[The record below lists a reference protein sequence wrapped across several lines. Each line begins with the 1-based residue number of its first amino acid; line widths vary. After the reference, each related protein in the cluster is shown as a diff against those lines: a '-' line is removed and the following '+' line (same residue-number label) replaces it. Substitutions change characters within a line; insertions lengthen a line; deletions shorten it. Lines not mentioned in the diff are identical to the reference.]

1 MTVVDPRDVVRLA
14 ESYPY
19 DLRDEAFVFRG
30 GEVHPFDAD
39 LLAERHPVLAIG
51 SNGAPQ
57 RLTAKFARDEAVPV
71 LSARLMD
78 HAVVYAATVTS
89 YGSVPATFV
98 PVRGAVALV
107 AVTLLTDDQ
116 LERMN
121 ASESLGA
128 NYELVD
134 VTGVVMTEPPLAA
147 GATVLAYRSLHGPLT
162 VNGQPLR
169 MAEVPTVG
177 TRFGAAYQAGLLTL
191 LHRRFGRPG
200 EAYADF
206 VTDLVASST
215 RRLELR
221 QRMQSG
227 LATHKPGGTED

>member
-1 MTVVDPRDVVRLA
+1 MMATDPLDVVALA

-19 DLRDEAFVFRG
+19 DLRDEAFTFRDG
-30 GEVHPFDAD
+30 QVHPFDEG
-39 LLAERHPVLAIG
+39 LLAQRRAVLAIG

-71 LSARLMD
+71 LAAQLAN

-98 PVRGAVALV
+98 PVTGAVALV
-107 AVTLLTDDQ
+107 AVTLLTDAQ
-116 LERMN
+116 FERMN
-121 ASESLGA
+121 ESESLGA

-134 VTGVVMTEPPLAA
+134 VSDAVTTEPLWSGGP
-147 GATVLAYRSLHGPLT
+147 VWAYRSLFHPLR

-177 TRFGAAYQAGLLTL
+177 TRFGAAYQSGVLNL

-200 EAYADF
+200 EDYSAF
-206 VTDLVASST
+206 VTDLVASPE
-215 RRLELR
+215 RRLALRGALQAGVETR
-221 QRMQSG
+221 QRCACG
-227 LATHKPGGTED
+227 A